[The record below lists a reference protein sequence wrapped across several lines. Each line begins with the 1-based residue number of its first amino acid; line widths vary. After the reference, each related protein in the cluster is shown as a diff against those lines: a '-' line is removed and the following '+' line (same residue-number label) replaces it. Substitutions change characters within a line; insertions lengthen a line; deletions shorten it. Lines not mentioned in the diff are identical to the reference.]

1 MIPQSLGLGRKL
13 RLDRWIRLCASA
25 ALLILSASPAL
36 ARDASAFD
44 LPATPAAHSE
54 AVSEADPDPEFD
66 FALLDAP
73 PLWFPADVDS
83 NSAAFWQGDTLVVFN
98 STGYGTY
105 RSTGDSVESL
115 SDPVLVQ
122 LPQPQRPGFVWIEA
136 VWLDPVS
143 SILYG
148 WYHFEPS
155 DLPCFTTPI
164 IGAAASYDGGLSW
177 EDRGFVIENAFPEDC
192 DYDNG
197 FISGGN
203 GDFTVVLG
211 PGAEYFYFLFSNY
224 AGPLAGQGV
233 GIARSRFEDRG
244 QPGTVMKYYEGDW
257 TEPGIDGEASALFA
271 SSTGWKGPFI
281 ESFWGPSVHW
291 NGYINRFVALLNHTE
306 GEDYSQEGVYIT
318 FSSDLIQW
326 TEPQKL
332 LDTPTWYPQVLG
344 LHPGET
350 DKSATDLMRLFLH
363 GESDYVLQFTL
374 RP

>member
-1 MIPQSLGLGRKL
+1 M
-13 RLDRWIRLCASA
+13 
-25 ALLILSASPAL
+25 LLILSASPGLLPRNA
-36 ARDASAFD
+36 AAIVV
-44 LPATPAAHSE
+44 PATLTAHSE
-54 AVSEADPDPEFD
+54 AVSEPEPEPEFD
-66 FALLDAP
+66 FVLIDAP

-83 NSAAFWQGDTLVVFN
+83 NSAAFWQGDTLIVFN

-105 RSTGDSVESL
+105 RSTGDSVEDL

-122 LPQPQRPGFVWIEA
+122 LPQAQRPGFVWIEA

-143 SILYG
+143 SVLYG

-164 IGAAASYDGGLSW
+164 IGATVSYDAGLSW
-177 EDRGFVIENAFPEDC
+177 EDRGFVIENAYPEDC

-203 GDFTVVLG
+203 GDFSVVLG
-211 PGAEYFYFLFSNY
+211 AGGEYFYFLYSNY
-224 AGPLAGQGV
+224 AGPVSGQGV
-233 GIARSRFEDRG
+233 DIARSRFEDRG
-244 QPGTVMKYYEGDW
+244 QPGTVLKYYEGDW

-291 NGYINRFVALLNHTE
+291 NSYVNRFVALLNHTQ
-306 GEDYSQEGVYIT
+306 GEDYAQEGVYIT

-326 TEPQKL
+326 TEPEKL

-350 DKSATDLMRLFLH
+350 DKSASDLMRLYLH
-363 GESDYVLQFTL
+363 GESDYVLQFTP